1 MPVRAIRGATSLAAD
16 TVDEMD
22 SAVAELLAAMLHRNG
37 LIEADLISMFMT
49 STPDLTSCFPA
60 AAARKYGLHEV
71 PLMCAVEI
79 DVPGAPQRIVRVM
92 VHAETAIPRS
102 EIQHVFLREAKVLR
116 PDLAE
121 DEDLT

>member
-1 MPVRAIRGATSLAAD
+1 MSVRAIRGATSLAAD
-16 TVDEMD
+16 TIDEMD
-22 SAVAELLAAMLHRNG
+22 SAVAELLSTMMHRNG
-37 LIEADLISMFMT
+37 LLETDLISMFMT

-71 PLMCAVEI
+71 PLMCATEI
-79 DVPGAPQRIVRVM
+79 DVQGAPKRIVRVM
-92 VHAETAIPRS
+92 LHVETAVPRN
-102 EIQHVFLREAKVLR
+102 EIQHVFMREAKVLR